1 MVFTELFCK
10 RQPVAVVVVDSV
22 KAELAEVSEQPAA
35 SRKRRRQGKALLDSP
50 QKFEVQ
56 RVVCI
61 AESVQE
67 GHIPDW
73 TEAKTITEYK
83 QL

>member
-10 RQPVAVVVVDSV
+10 SQPVAVVVVHSV
-22 KAELAEVSEQPAA
+22 KTELTEVSEQPAA
-35 SRKRRRQGKALLDSP
+35 SRKGRRQGKALLDSP

-61 AESVQE
+61 AERVQE
-67 GHIPDW
+67 GHTPDW
-73 TEAKTITEYK
+73 TEAKTITK
-83 QL
+83 